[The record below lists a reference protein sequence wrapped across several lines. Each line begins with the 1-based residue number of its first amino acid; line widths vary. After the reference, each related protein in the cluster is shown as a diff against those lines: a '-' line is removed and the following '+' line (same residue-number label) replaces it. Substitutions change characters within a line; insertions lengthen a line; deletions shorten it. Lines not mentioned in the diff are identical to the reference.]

1 MLEFNHMT
9 LLAINWGMVGI
20 KAGQLILSLSI
31 IVILHE
37 FGHYLP
43 AKLFKCRVEKFFLFF
58 DPYFALIKKK
68 IGDTV
73 YGIGWLP
80 LGGYVKISGMIDESM
95 DKEQLS
101 QPAEPWEFR
110 SKPAW
115 QRLIIMIGGVT
126 VNVIM
131 AFVIYAM
138 ILFVWG
144 ERKIPIDSIKNG
156 ISITDSLM
164 YDLHFKDGDKILAI
178 NNHPIVYYEDIMPNL
193 ILGETVE
200 VERDGQKQ
208 VINLP
213 VNLIGKL
220 VEKKRGGL
228 ALFTPRIP
236 AIAFVIPDTSNAARA
251 GLKRYDKIVGVDSLP
266 VTYFDEYKRAIAN
279 RRGEYIRLAV
289 ERNHQIDTLHA
300 LVSKDANLGFF
311 KFEDFES
318 LDSMGFLKIQRKS
331 YGFFES
337 FPAGLGLAV
346 KNLGSYI
353 DQFKKM
359 FSPKTEAYKGVGGF
373 KSMGSIFPSVWDWQS
388 FWMVTAFFS
397 IALAFMNLLPIPAL
411 DGGHVLFTL
420 VEMVT
425 GRKPNQKFL
434 EYAQIVGMVLLLA
447 LVLYANLND
456 WFGWGKGR

>member
-1 MLEFNHMT
+1 MIMT
-9 LLAINWGMVGI
+9 LLAINWALVGI

-58 DPYFALIKKK
+58 DPYFALFKRK
-68 IGDTV
+68 IGETI

-80 LGGYVKISGMIDESM
+80 LGGYVKIAGMIDESM

-101 QPAEPWEFR
+101 QPPQPWEFR

-115 QRLIIMIGGVT
+115 QRLIIMLGGVT

-131 AFVIYAM
+131 AFVIYAL

-144 ERKIPIDSIKNG
+144 DRKIPIESVKSG
-156 ISITDSLM
+156 ISISDSLM
-164 YDLHFKDGDKILAI
+164 YELGFKDGDKIVSI
-178 NNHPIVYYEDIMPNL
+178 NNKPVLYYEDIFKNL
-193 ILGETVE
+193 ILAEKVE
-200 VERDGQKQ
+200 IERDGQHQ

-220 VEKKRGGL
+220 IEKKRSGMV
-228 ALFTPRIP
+228 LFSPRIP
-236 AIAFVIPDTSNAARA
+236 AIAYIIPDTSNAAKA
-251 GLKRYDKIVGVDSLP
+251 GLRRYDKIVGIDSARF
-266 VTYFDEYKRAIAN
+266 TYFDEYKKIMNTRK
-279 RRGEYIRLAV
+279 GESIHLIV
-289 ERNHQIDTLHA
+289 ERDARLDTLVA
-300 LVSKDANLGFF
+300 QVTKEGNLGFY

-318 LDSMGFLKIQRKS
+318 LDSLGLIKIEKKS
-331 YGFFES
+331 YGLFES
-337 FPAGLGLAV
+337 FPAGLNLAYET
-346 KNLGSYI
+346 LRSYI

-373 KSMGSIFPSVWDWQS
+373 KTMGSIFPSVWDWQS
-388 FWMVTAFFS
+388 FWAITAFFS
-397 IALAFMNLLPIPAL
+397 IALAFMNLLPVPAL

-420 VEMVT
+420 IEIIT
-425 GRKPNQKFL
+425 GKKPNQKFL
-434 EYAQIVGMVLLLA
+434 EYAQVIGMVLLLS

>member
-266 VTYFDEYKRAIAN
+266 VTYFDE
-279 RRGEYIRLAV
+279 
-289 ERNHQIDTLHA
+289 
-300 LVSKDANLGFF
+300 
-311 KFEDFES
+311 
-318 LDSMGFLKIQRKS
+318 
-331 YGFFES
+331 
-337 FPAGLGLAV
+337 
-346 KNLGSYI
+346 
-353 DQFKKM
+353 
-359 FSPKTEAYKGVGGF
+359 
-373 KSMGSIFPSVWDWQS
+373 
-388 FWMVTAFFS
+388 
-397 IALAFMNLLPIPAL
+397 
-411 DGGHVLFTL
+411 
-420 VEMVT
+420 
-425 GRKPNQKFL
+425 
-434 EYAQIVGMVLLLA
+434 
-447 LVLYANLND
+447 
-456 WFGWGKGR
+456 

>member
-1 MLEFNHMT
+1 MT
-9 LLAINWGMVGI
+9 LLAINWGLVGI

-58 DPYFALIKKK
+58 DPYFALFKRK
-68 IGDTV
+68 IGETI

-80 LGGYVKISGMIDESM
+80 LGGYVKIAGMIDESM
-95 DKEQLS
+95 DKEQLN
-101 QPAEPWEFR
+101 QPPQPWEFR

-144 ERKIPIDSIKNG
+144 DRKIPIDSIKNG
-156 ISITDSLM
+156 IAISDSLM
-164 YDLHFKDGDKILAI
+164 YDLGFKDGDKIVSI
-178 NNHPIVYYEDIMPNL
+178 NNKPVLYYEDIFKNL
-193 ILGETVE
+193 ILAEKVE
-200 VERDGQKQ
+200 IERDGQNQ
-208 VINLP
+208 SINLP

-220 VEKKRGGL
+220 IEKKRSGMV
-228 ALFTPRIP
+228 LFTPRIP
-236 AIAFVIPDTSNAARA
+236 AIAYIIPDTSSAAKA
-251 GLKRYDKIVGVDSLP
+251 GLKKYDKLVGIDSARF
-266 VTYFDEYKRAIAN
+266 TFFDEYKRIIN
-279 RRGEYIRLAV
+279 TRKGQTIHLIV
-289 ERNHQIDTLHA
+289 ERDARLDTLDA
-300 LVSKDANLGFF
+300 QVSKDGNLGFY
-311 KFEDFES
+311 KFDDFES
-318 LDSMGFLKIQRKS
+318 LDSMGLIKIEKKS
-331 YGFFES
+331 YGLFES
-337 FPAGLGLAV
+337 FPAGINLAYET
-346 KNLGSYI
+346 LRSYI

-373 KSMGSIFPSVWDWQS
+373 KTMGSIFPSVWDWQS
-388 FWMVTAFFS
+388 FWAITAFFS
-397 IALAFMNLLPIPAL
+397 IALAFMNLLPVPAL

-420 VEMVT
+420 VEMIT
-425 GRKPNQKFL
+425 GKKPNQKFL
-434 EYAQIVGMVLLLA
+434 EYAQVVGMVLLLS

>member
-1 MLEFNHMT
+1 MI
-9 LLAINWGMVGI
+9 LLAINWGLVGI

-58 DPYFALIKKK
+58 DPYFALVKKK

-80 LGGYVKISGMIDESM
+80 LGGYVKIAGMIDESM

-101 QPAEPWEFR
+101 QPAQPWEFR

-126 VNVIM
+126 VNVLM

-144 ERKIPIDSIKNG
+144 ERKIPIDSVKNG
-156 ISITDSLM
+156 ISISDSLM
-164 YDLHFKDGDKILAI
+164 YDLGFKDGDKILAI
-178 NNHPIVYYEDIMPNL
+178 NNKPVLYYEDIFKNL
-193 ILGETVE
+193 ILGENVE
-200 VERDGQKQ
+200 IERDGQKQ
-208 VINLP
+208 TINLP

-220 VEKKRGGL
+220 IEKKRSGL
-228 ALFTPRIP
+228 LLFTPRIP
-236 AIAFVIPDTSNAARA
+236 AIAFIIPDTSAAAKA
-251 GLKRYDKIVGVDSLP
+251 GLKKYDKIVGIDS
-266 VTYFDEYKRAIAN
+266 TRFTFFDEYKKVIGPLKN
-279 RRGEYIRLAV
+279 QTIHLVV
-289 ERNHQIDTLHA
+289 ERNAQLDTLTA
-300 LVSKDANLGFF
+300 QVNKDGNLGFY

-318 LDSMGFLKIQRKS
+318 LDSLGLIKIDRKS
-331 YGFFES
+331 YGLIES
-337 FPAGLGLAV
+337 FPAGVNLAYETL
-346 KNLGSYI
+346 KSYI

-373 KSMGSIFPSVWDWQS
+373 KTMGSIFPSVWDWQS
-388 FWMVTAFFS
+388 FWAITAFFS
-397 IALAFMNLLPIPAL
+397 IALAFMNLLPVPAL

-420 VEMVT
+420 IEMIT
-425 GRKPNQKFL
+425 GKKPNQKFL
-434 EYAQIVGMVLLLA
+434 EYAQIVGMVLLLS

>member
-1 MLEFNHMT
+1 
-9 LLAINWGMVGI
+9 
-20 KAGQLILSLSI
+20 
-31 IVILHE
+31 
-37 FGHYLP
+37 
-43 AKLFKCRVEKFFLFF
+43 
-58 DPYFALIKKK
+58 
-68 IGDTV
+68 
-73 YGIGWLP
+73 
-80 LGGYVKISGMIDESM
+80 
-95 DKEQLS
+95 
-101 QPAEPWEFR
+101 
-110 SKPAW
+110 
-115 QRLIIMIGGVT
+115 
-126 VNVIM
+126 M